1 MKVPFTIDQFFNVFE
16 NYNSKLFPVQLM
28 ILLLGFIALIL
39 VHQRKSSKNI
49 LIGSFLGLLWI
60 WIGAVYHLMFF
71 TAINKP
77 AFVFGGLFI
86 LQGLLFLLNTF
97 SKAKIEYGFEGKTKD
112 YLGYFFILF
121 GLSIYPIIGYVV
133 EGSALRIISLGLPC
147 PSTIFTFGFLL
158 LATNRVPKYLLI
170 IPLLW
175 SLVGLSAAINFGVI
189 QDFMLIISAIVT
201 AIFLFRKKIKKIPSH

>member
-16 NYNSKLFPVQLM
+16 NYNSELFPVQLL
-28 ILLLGFIALIL
+28 ILLLGLIALVF
-39 VHQRKSSKNI
+39 VHKKKSSTNI
-49 LIGSFLGLLWI
+49 LIGGFLGLLWI

-97 SKAKIEYGFEGKTKD
+97 SNSKIEYGFGGKAKD

-121 GLSIYPIIGYVV
+121 GLIIYPIVGYVV
-133 EGSALRIISLGLPC
+133 EGSASRIISLGLPC
-147 PSTIFTFGFLL
+147 PSTIFTFGFLM

-175 SLVGLSAAINFGVI
+175 SLVGFSAAINFGVI
-189 QDFMLIISAIVT
+189 QDYMLIVSALF
-201 AIFLFRKKIKKIPSH
+201 ASIFLFRKK

>member
-16 NYNSKLFPVQLM
+16 NYNTKIFPFQLL
-28 ILLLGFIALIL
+28 ILLLGLIVL
-39 VHQRKSSKNI
+39 VFVHQKKSSKNI
-49 LIGSFLGLLWI
+49 LIGGFLGLLWI

-97 SKAKIEYGFEGKTKD
+97 SNSKIEYGFGEKAKD

-121 GLSIYPIIGYVV
+121 GLIIYPIIGYVV
-133 EGSALRIISLGLPC
+133 EGSASRIISLGLPC
-147 PSTIFTFGFLL
+147 PSTIFTFGFLM
-158 LATNRVPKYLLI
+158 LATNKVPKYLLI
-170 IPLLW
+170 SPFLW
-175 SLVGLSAAINFGVI
+175 SLIGLSAAINFGVI
-189 QDFMLIISAIVT
+189 QDYMLIISAIV
-201 AIFLFRKKIKKIPSH
+201 AGIFLFRKKL